1 MARRHDAGGRYARE
15 YRFGRESYAEYD
27 RDAVHPSRRQP
38 ARSGFGQH
46 ADAVAARGVETI
58 VLRYEAQAA
67 CADDEHRSFP
77 GFDWRV
83 REYFEVSYS
92 RAQLSRAL

>member
-46 ADAVAARGVETI
+46 ADAVAAKGVETI
-58 VLRYEAQAA
+58 GLRSEAQAS
-67 CADDEHRSFP
+67 CADDEHRALP
-77 GFDWRV
+77 GFAWRV
-83 REYFEVSYS
+83 REDPEVSDARAQRS
-92 RAQLSRAL
+92 RAR